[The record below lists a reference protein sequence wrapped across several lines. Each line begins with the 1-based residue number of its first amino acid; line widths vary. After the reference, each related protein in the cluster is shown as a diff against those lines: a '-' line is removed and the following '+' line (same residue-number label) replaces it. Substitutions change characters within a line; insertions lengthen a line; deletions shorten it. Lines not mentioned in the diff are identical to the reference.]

1 MRNVQVH
8 PRIRNILNTIID
20 LPDEDSALNIGKAID
35 ETIKGTELDVG
46 ITAEHIIREGCHGYS
61 RSHQFES
68 DAVVYCIRENLITLL
83 EELHLLEMRK

>member
-20 LPDEDSALNIGKAID
+20 LPDEDERVNLGKALD
-35 ETIKGTELDVG
+35 ETIKDTQLTERITALDVIVKG
-46 ITAEHIIREGCHGYS
+46 CKHYSSTKLIGEG
-61 RSHQFES
+61 
-68 DAVVYCIRENLITLL
+68 VVYCIRENLLTLL